1 MKYLDMPSLS
11 RLTNM
16 LTDCTL
22 GDQMLNGRIEAY
34 SCKKAGDDKKLS
46 KALQEKF
53 QKKRKRSRGDSVTI
67 LTTNAAAA
75 AGGGGGGG
83 GGVGVGAAGAPL
95 TRNYPMG
102 AASLAMGGE
111 RIPHSSSTGGASNQT
126 TTKHATTVEEEQQEQ
141 QEETNQTNQTNQTN
155 HLSKRPRS
163 TSFLLRQQQMSRQS
177 SNHSFEK
184 DNTSHMVPELK
195 THASDLSMDGSDT
208 LQLDASVNDQARKVI
223 IDLISTLNAMHGSDY
238 DFSESNPE
246 QFVLH
251 RSINDVLPIVN
262 KNVAEVC
269 SYCFRYY

>member
-11 RLTNM
+11 RLTSM

-67 LTTNAAAA
+67 LATSAAAA
-75 AGGGGGGG
+75 AGG
-83 GGVGVGAAGAPL
+83 AGAPL
-95 TRNYPMG
+95 ARNYPMG

-111 RIPHSSSTGGASNQT
+111 RIPHSSSTGDASSLT
-126 TTKHATTVEEEQQEQ
+126 TTKQATTVEEEQQEE
-141 QEETNQTNQTNQTN
+141 EETNQTNQS
-155 HLSKRPRS
+155 SKRPRS
-163 TSFLLRQQQMSRQS
+163 SSFVLQQQQMSRQS

-262 KNVAEVC
+262 KNVAEVR
-269 SYCFRYY
+269 S